1 MRLQRWFDMARAG
14 PTIADDTG
22 AEAGLA
28 DALAGGARLIS
39 GLPPRRCLVF
49 LLVANT
55 VRSVSAYLALL
66 EAGHAVLLLDAETSG
81 DILRSLGAAYRPDA
95 ILRPDREEP
104 VELTGQGGHDLH
116 PDLAVLLS
124 TSGSTGSPKLA
135 RFSLGQL
142 MENAAA
148 IASYLSIGP
157 DERPILLLPFHYS
170 FGLSVLH
177 SHLLKGARVELTRH
191 SLMQK
196 EFWERIRS
204 AQATSFSGVP
214 FHYEAMKR
222 LGFGRIDAPS
232 VRTWTQAG
240 GRLGPDQVRY
250 WATETAAR
258 GCRFFVM
265 YGQTE
270 AGPRMS
276 YVDPADLPEHAASIG
291 RAIPGATLS
300 LIDDKGREIAE
311 ADREGEL
318 VCQSP
323 SIMMGY
329 AFTPEDLALGDVMGG
344 RLQTGD
350 LARRDADGR
359 YFISGRKSRF
369 VKLMGVRVNLDDI
382 ENLARSTGFS
392 AAVAG
397 RDDLVVI
404 GIEGASDADA
414 EALKQRA
421 IDVFSF
427 PPRALR
433 VRALESLPRGA
444 GGKPRYADLL
454 AMLDPNG

>member
-1 MRLQRWFDMARAG
+1 
-14 PTIADDTG
+14 
-22 AEAGLA
+22 
-28 DALAGGARLIS
+28 
-39 GLPPRRCLVF
+39 V
-49 LLVANT
+49 
-55 VRSVSAYLALL
+55 
-66 EAGHAVLLLDAETSG
+66 
-81 DILRSLGAAYRPDA
+81 
-95 ILRPDREEP
+95 
-104 VELTGQGGHDLH
+104 TGQGGHDLH

-135 RFSLGQL
+135 RFSLSQL

-177 SHLLKGARVELTRH
+177 SHLLKGARVELTRF

-204 AQATSFSGVP
+204 SQATSFSGVP
-214 FHYEAMKR
+214 FHYEALKR
-222 LGFGRIDAPS
+222 LGFGRINAPS

-240 GRLGPDQVRY
+240 GRLGPEQVSY
-250 WATETAAR
+250 WASETAAR

-300 LIDDKGREIAE
+300 LIDDRGQVIEE
-311 ADREGEL
+311 AGREGEL

-329 AFTPEDLALGDVMGG
+329 AFAPEDLALGDVMGG

-350 LARRDADGR
+350 LARRDAEGR

-382 ENLARSTGFS
+382 ENLARSAGYS

-404 GIEGASDADA
+404 GIEGAGDAEA
-414 EALKQRA
+414 EALKQKA

-427 PPRALR
+427 SPRALQ
-433 VRALESLPRGA
+433 VRALDALPRGA